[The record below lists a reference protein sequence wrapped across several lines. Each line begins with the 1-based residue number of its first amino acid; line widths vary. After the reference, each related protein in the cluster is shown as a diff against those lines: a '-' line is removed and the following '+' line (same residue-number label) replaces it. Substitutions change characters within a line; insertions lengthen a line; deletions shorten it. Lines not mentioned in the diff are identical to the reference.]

1 LTNTKEARVTVAQL
15 MEELSRMPAE
25 AVVLLDSGAGL
36 SAVSGL
42 DFIAGEGPA
51 SPPEVIL
58 LPNMEE

>member
-1 LTNTKEARVTVAQL
+1 MTVAQL
-15 MEELSRMPAE
+15 MEELSRMPAK

-42 DFIAGEGPA
+42 DFIAGEGPD